1 MNINSMII
9 NEKNYKGGIYMS
21 GHSKWSTIKRK
32 KGAIDAERSKI
43 FQKLAK
49 ELYVAAKTGDPNP
62 ENNPS
67 LRMVVEKAKAENM
80 PKANIESAINK
91 AKNKGEDEN
100 YEAVR
105 YEGYGPNGIAIM
117 IDCLTDN
124 KNRTAG
130 FVRSTLTK
138 RGGNLGTDG
147 SVSYLFQR
155 KGVLVLEKEYDEDKL
170 MEDVLNMNIIDF
182 IVEDDSYIIYTDP
195 NDFIT
200 VKDDLINCGYN
211 KFIMSEVTFVPNS
224 YILLAPEEMEK
235 VFNLIDALNDLDDVQ
250 AVYHNLEI

>member
-1 MNINSMII
+1 
-9 NEKNYKGGIYMS
+9 MS

-32 KGAIDAERSKI
+32 KGAIDSERSKV

-49 ELYVAAKTGDPNP
+49 ELMVAAKSGDPNP

-91 AKNKGEDEN
+91 AKNQGVGEN
-100 YEAVR
+100 YEQIR
-105 YEGYGPNGIAIM
+105 YEGYGPGGIAIM

-147 SVSYLFQR
+147 SVSYLFER
-155 KGVLVLEKEYDEDKL
+155 KGIIVLDKVYEEDKL
-170 MEDVLNMNIIDF
+170 MEDILDLNILDY
-182 IVEDDSYIIYTDP
+182 IVDEDSFIIYTEP
-195 NDFIT
+195 NNFIE
-200 VKDDLINCGYN
+200 VKDSLEEKGYN
-211 KFIMSEVTFVPNS
+211 SFLVSEVTFIPNN
-224 YILLAPEEMEK
+224 YISLDEEMTEK
-235 VFNLIDALNDLDDVQ
+235 VNNLIDALNDLDDVQ
-250 AVYHNLEI
+250 SVYHNLEM

>member
-1 MNINSMII
+1 
-9 NEKNYKGGIYMS
+9 MS

-49 ELYVAAKTGDPNP
+49 ELYVAAKSGDPNP
-62 ENNPS
+62 DNNSS

-91 AKNKGEDEN
+91 AKNKSSDEN
-100 YEAVR
+100 FESVR

-147 SVSYLFQR
+147 SVSYLFER
-155 KGVLVLEKEYDEDKL
+155 KGVIVLEKVYDEDKL
-170 MEDVLNMNIIDF
+170 MEDVLSLDILDF
-182 IVEDDSYIIYTDP
+182 ISDEDSYIIYTDSNSIIEL
-195 NDFIT
+195 NDAL
-200 VKDDLINCGYN
+200 VNEGYD
-211 KFIMSEVTFVPNS
+211 KFIVSEVTFVPNS
-224 YILLAPEEMEK
+224 YISLDEEGYEK
-235 VFNLIDALNDLDDVQ
+235 VSALIDALNDLDDVQ
-250 AVYHNLEI
+250 AVYSNLEM